1 MLGLNLAREEL
12 LGRFRPA
19 LTIAWPDR
27 SDEVDDLE
35 GFLLAARKRIVARS
49 EVLADAEGF
58 VPAGQWTEH
67 SRHLL
72 LENLRL
78 EVEALVGGVRPEGL
92 RQAFDGT
99 GDTAPLLE
107 LVESGMLIK
116 VRSAGAF
123 LVIPPTHHQD
133 ELTAAEFFGAGKSE
147 DVRYPDVAA
156 SVLAT
161 QITIHKQI
169 AHLTISR
176 PLPEEI
182 GVYRTGSFRGL
193 VGEVLSMLV
202 EFSEAVDQ
210 RLLPDWRQKWLGEFG
225 CASRS
230 DFVGG
235 WATTGPR
242 TPRSKPTRER
252 RNPLRKRVPRGSG

>member
-1 MLGLNLAREEL
+1 
-12 LGRFRPA
+12 
-19 LTIAWPDR
+19 
-27 SDEVDDLE
+27 
-35 GFLLAARKRIVARS
+35 
-49 EVLADAEGF
+49 
-58 VPAGQWTEH
+58 
-67 SRHLL
+67 
-72 LENLRL
+72 
-78 EVEALVGGVRPEGL
+78 
-92 RQAFDGT
+92 
-99 GDTAPLLE
+99 
-107 LVESGMLIK
+107 
-116 VRSAGAF
+116 
-123 LVIPPTHHQD
+123 VIPPTHHQD
-133 ELTAAEFFGAGKSE
+133 EPTAAEFFGAGKWE
-147 DVRYPDVAA
+147 DVRDPDVAA

-230 DFVGG
+230 DFVGV

-252 RNPLRKRVPRGSG
+252 RNPLRERVPRGSG